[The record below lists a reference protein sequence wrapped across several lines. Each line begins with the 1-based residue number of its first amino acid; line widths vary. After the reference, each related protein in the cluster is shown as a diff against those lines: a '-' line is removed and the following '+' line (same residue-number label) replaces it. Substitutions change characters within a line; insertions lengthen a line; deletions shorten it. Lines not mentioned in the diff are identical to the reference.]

1 MKFPII
7 VSLGNSEFEHQPENN
22 IHSINNNIMVFELY
36 TFTIK
41 VQENHNWEIL
51 NGNSIVKV

>member
-22 IHSINNNIMVFELY
+22 IHSINNDIMVFELY

-41 VQENHNWEIL
+41 VQENHN
-51 NGNSIVKV
+51 